1 MKKKRLQYDRAN
13 LERAYTACK
22 GGMSMYKAAI
32 IYSVPESTLRDRTR
46 EKIPLDAHV
55 GYSTI
60 FTANEEKAL
69 VDHIKYMGVR
79 IQSLARD
86 YAVSLGKSTRGKD
99 SGSLLCNCWF
109 YGFLGGWQH
118 LKVSKPQSL
127 AMNRAE
133 SASRENLNKYY
144 KELHTI
150 LTKSNLHDK
159 PENIY
164 NIDETGFSTEHS
176 PFKNHL

>member
-1 MKKKRLQYDRAN
+1 
-13 LERAYTACK
+13 
-22 GGMSMYKAAI
+22 MYKVAI

-109 YGFLGGWQH
+109 YGFLGGWQD

-127 AMNRAE
+127 AINRAE

>member
-60 FTANEEKAL
+60 FTANEKKAL

-99 SGSLLCNCWF
+99 SGSLLCNHV
-109 YGFLGGWQH
+109 GFMDFWADGRTLKFLNHSHWRWTEQNQH
-118 LKVSKPQSL
+118 
-127 AMNRAE
+127 
-133 SASRENLNKYY
+133 
-144 KELHTI
+144 
-150 LTKSNLHDK
+150 
-159 PENIY
+159 PEKI
-164 NIDETGFSTEHS
+164 
-176 PFKNHL
+176 